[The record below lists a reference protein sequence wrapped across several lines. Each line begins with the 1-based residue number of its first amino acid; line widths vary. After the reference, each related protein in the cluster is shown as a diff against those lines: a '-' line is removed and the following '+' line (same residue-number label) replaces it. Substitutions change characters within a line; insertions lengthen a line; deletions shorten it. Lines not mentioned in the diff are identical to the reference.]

1 LKSDGD
7 LPEPYIGLK
16 KASRPDSARKRGE
29 KAFKPNA
36 DGTHPP
42 IIWLDPNDPQGA
54 ADALMLALYG
64 TKEKVAEV
72 LAEHQKLDPTPEHE
86 VKE

>member
-1 LKSDGD
+1 VQV
-7 LPEPYIGLK
+7 
-16 KASRPDSARKRGE
+16 DSARNRGE

-54 ADALMLALYG
+54 ADALNLAMYG
-64 TKEKVAEV
+64 TKEKVAEA
-72 LAEHQKLDPTPEHE
+72 LAKQQKVDPKPERKA
-86 VKE
+86 KE